1 MQSGLVLPA
10 AATNRCSGEVQ
21 ATSDEALIER
31 IAARDQGAMRV
42 LFARHQVRVYR
53 FLLRLVGDRATAED
67 LVSEVFLQIWR
78 KAGGFEGRSQVS
90 TWLLAIARYKALS
103 LMRRQVHD
111 QLDERTAAAIADPAD
126 DPETAMAR
134 SDRTALVR
142 ECLKQLSCAHREV
155 IDLVYYH
162 ERTIEDV
169 AEIVGVPANTVK
181 TRMFHARKRLAQLLA
196 RAEGDEAKGLRHTR
210 ET

>member
-10 AATNRCSGEVQ
+10 AASNRCSGEVQ

-31 IAARDQGAMRV
+31 IAAGNPGAMRA
-42 LFARHQVRVYR
+42 LFGRHQVRVYR

-78 KAGGFEGRSQVS
+78 KAEGFEGRSQVS
-90 TWLLAIARYKALS
+90 TWLLAIARHKALS
-103 LMRRQVHD
+103 AMRRQVHD
-111 QLDERTAAAIADPAD
+111 QLDERAAAAIPDPANN
-126 DPETAMAR
+126 PETAMQRAR
-134 SDRTALVR
+134 RAALLR
-142 ECLKQLSCAHREV
+142 GCLVQLSAAHREV

-169 AEIVGVPANTVK
+169 AGILDVPVNTVK
-181 TRMFHARKRLAQLLA
+181 TRMFHAR
-196 RAEGDEAKGLRHTR
+196 
-210 ET
+210 